1 MGEKGFPA
9 DDNPSH
15 ATTTDKSEGD
25 SSRFYFTRWTQFSG
39 EVVKIAEAFPKAEF
53 SDLLIVENVVARS
66 VLFLHMTD

>member
-39 EVVKIAEAFPKAEF
+39 EGIKISEAFPKAEF
-53 SDLLIVENVVARS
+53 SDIFHVKNAVARS
-66 VLFLHMTD
+66 LLFLHMTN